1 MKSIHLIVV
10 GKLKDKNLDVLESD
24 YLKRIKNP
32 SLKIHEVKSCEERL
46 DEEASEVIKK
56 IDSIGRGHIV
66 LLAEKGIS
74 FDSPQFSKW
83 LYTHLE
89 THQNIFFVIGGAS
102 GHGQAIQEKANEC
115 ISLGKMTYP
124 HKLARLLFVEQ
135 IYRAGT
141 IKEGH
146 PYHK

>member
-10 GKLKDKNLDVLESD
+10 GKLKDKNIDVLESD

-32 SLKIHEVKSCEERL
+32 PLKIHEVKSCEERL
-46 DEEASEVIKK
+46 EDEALEVIKK
-56 IDSIGRGHIV
+56 IESLGSGHIV
-66 LLAEKGIS
+66 LLAEKGRS
-74 FDSPQFSKW
+74 FDSKEFSGW
-83 LYTHLE
+83 LYGRLE
-89 THQNIFFVIGGAS
+89 AHQNIFFVIGGAS

-141 IKEGH
+141 IKDGH